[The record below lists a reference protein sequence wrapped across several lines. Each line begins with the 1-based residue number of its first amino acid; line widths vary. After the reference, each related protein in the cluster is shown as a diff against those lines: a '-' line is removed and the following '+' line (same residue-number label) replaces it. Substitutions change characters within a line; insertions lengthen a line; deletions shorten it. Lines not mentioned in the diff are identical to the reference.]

1 MSSVEEL
8 EQDLVELR
16 SFEQQATRQN
26 VKNALMKEIN
36 RVDRL
41 LQQAQTAARIQ
52 EERKA
57 AAAEE
62 EKKADISG
70 PDGQALDFSDM

>member
-16 SFEQQATRQN
+16 TFEQQATRQN

-41 LQQAQTAARIQ
+41 LQQAQTAARI
-52 EERKA
+52 
-57 AAAEE
+57 
-62 EKKADISG
+62 
-70 PDGQALDFSDM
+70 

>member
-36 RVDRL
+36 RVERL

-52 EERKA
+52 EERKV

-62 EKKADISG
+62 EKKNDISG